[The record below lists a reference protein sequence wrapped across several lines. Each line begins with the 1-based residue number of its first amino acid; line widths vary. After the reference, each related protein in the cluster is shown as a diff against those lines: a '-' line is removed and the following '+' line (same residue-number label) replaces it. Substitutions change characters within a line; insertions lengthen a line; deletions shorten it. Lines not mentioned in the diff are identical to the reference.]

1 MLLIAN
7 AEVAAFFAFLVL
19 TQALLSRALL
29 AYLKADTRRDYEER
43 PRPRWAPPPLVFGLV
58 WPWLYVL
65 LAASGAITRI
75 HSAWSQAPLILYAAL
90 LAALLVWPAIYVGLK
105 RRKAGIAVHLAALGL
120 AIAYIA
126 VVWELGGTGPR
137 WAAILTIPLASWLAF
152 ALILSIQ
159 IERMARRFG
168 TSGQGTPPSGPLLV
182 RVDAPPPMHGSTHGV
197 GHNAA
202 QGAAH
207 GSVHHGTSPNSAAQP
222 PRLVAPPRKARTLN
236 GFDLSIK

>member
-1 MLLIAN
+1 MLLVSN
-7 AEVAAFFAFLVL
+7 GEVAAFFAFIVL

-75 HSAWSQAPLILYAAL
+75 HSAWSQAPLILYALL
-90 LAALLVWPAIYVGLK
+90 LAALLMWPAVYVGLK

-126 VVWELGGTGPR
+126 VTWELNDIGPH
-137 WAAILTIPLASWLAF
+137 WAAILALPVAIWLAF
-152 ALILSIQ
+152 TIILSVQ
-159 IERMARRFG
+159 IERMARRG
-168 TSGQGTPPSGPLLV
+168 AAAQAPPPGPERIVV
-182 RVDAPPPMHGSTHGV
+182 RVDALHGSAPSAHAARLPPVAPTH
-197 GHNAA
+197 A
-202 QGAAH
+202 Q
-207 GSVHHGTSPNSAAQP
+207 TQP
-222 PRLVAPPRKARTLN
+222 PRQPPRPRQPALS
-236 GFDLSIK
+236 GFDLSIR